1 MAPALLRL
9 LVTASVVTYSIAA
22 PWRARN
28 PHGAT
33 RRSRDAPFPASA
45 PGPRPLPP
53 PMAHLSGALH
63 DGHQEIGIFPWN
75 HFTIPKPA
83 PHKSDPW
90 SIILQVF
97 FLGSI
102 LFGLSCCCCCCC
114 CCGCCD
120 SSRDVEISAPT
131 LLQLELRSQDQS
143 HAPQGQAAEVTRT
156 GPPSP
161 ISFLLPARSLCLS
174 PAPGSR
180 RGLHNHRHALRR
192 RPASAI
198 SREQT
203 PASRRR
209 RGGVSQDAV
218 LPPPA
223 KGVGKT

>member
-143 HAPQGQAAEVTRT
+143 HAPQGQAAELQAPAAAYTTIVM
-156 GPPSP
+156 PYAAA
-161 ISFLLPARSLCLS
+161 LPAPS
-174 PAPGSR
+174 AESR
-180 RGLHNHRHALRR
+180 P
-192 RPASAI
+192 RPAGDA
-198 SREQT
+198 
-203 PASRRR
+203 
-209 RGGVSQDAV
+209 GGVY
-218 LPPPA
+218 P
-223 KGVGKT
+223 KTLYCPLQQKA